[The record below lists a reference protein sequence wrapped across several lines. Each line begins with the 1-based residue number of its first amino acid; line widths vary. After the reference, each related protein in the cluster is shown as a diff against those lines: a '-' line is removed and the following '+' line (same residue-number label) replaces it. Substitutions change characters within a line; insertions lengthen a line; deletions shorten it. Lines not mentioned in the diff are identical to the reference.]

1 MWRAIVILIIIIA
14 VVVGIAI
21 FSGNKEA
28 PGDNNKPIN
37 QATTMNKL
45 KLTSS
50 EFKSG
55 GSIPSKYTCD
65 GENINPPFQIFG
77 VPERTKSLALIMDD
91 PDAKPVAGKVWDHWL
106 VWNIPASTT
115 EIIEG
120 REPEGIH
127 GKGTSGNTDYYGPCP
142 PDKEHTYYFKLYA
155 LDAELELEAGSNKQ
169 ELENAMDGH
178 ILSQTVLLVNYEKQ

>member
-21 FSGNKEA
+21 FSGNKEDL
-28 PGDNNKPIN
+28 GDNNKPIN
-37 QATTMNKL
+37 QAITMD
-45 KLTSS
+45 KLTLASS
-50 EFKSG
+50 EFESG

-169 ELENAMDGH
+169 ELENAIDGH
-178 ILSQTVLLVNYEKQ
+178 ILGQAILTAHYEKQ